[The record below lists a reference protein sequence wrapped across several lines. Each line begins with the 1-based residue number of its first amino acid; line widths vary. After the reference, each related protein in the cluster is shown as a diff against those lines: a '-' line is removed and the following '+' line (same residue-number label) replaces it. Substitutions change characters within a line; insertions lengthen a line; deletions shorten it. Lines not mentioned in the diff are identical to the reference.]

1 MLFAST
7 FFLGKP
13 NMPEVTCTFQ
23 SHSLKLKCQVFLYDE
38 SPALNDVYWTKN
50 GMKIDIEK
58 TNGKYSEMDINDPS
72 LTINRVNH
80 NDAGDYQL
88 TAVNA
93 VGEKESEVIV
103 LGNIIHFFF
112 KYLYMCY

>member
-1 MLFAST
+1 MS
-7 FFLGKP
+7 
-13 NMPEVTCTFQ
+13 EVTCTYQ
-23 SHSLKLKCQVFLYDE
+23 GHSVKLNCGVFLYDE

-50 GMKIDIEK
+50 GMKIDIEQN
-58 TNGKYSEMDINDPS
+58 NGKYSGMNINDPS

-93 VGEKESEVIV
+93 VGETESEVIV
-103 LGNIIHFFF
+103 LGNRIQFFF
-112 KYLYMCY
+112 WYVYLLLSMRQQISITS